1 MRFEDLV
8 GHQKEAASLKA
19 NIAQGRMA
27 HAHLLVGPEGSGVL
41 SFALAMA
48 HELVCQNKTGAA
60 LEACW
65 RQCVHHNHPDIHYA
79 FPIVSGESSSK
90 HSICD
95 DFLPAWREFVSSQPF
110 GNLFD
115 WYRHLGL
122 AQKQGNIGVH
132 EAQEIW
138 RKLNLKSF
146 EGGYKI
152 MLIWHADKLN
162 TQAANKLLKLLEEPP
177 SKTVFILTASDQ
189 GSLLE
194 TLRSRCQ
201 LTTLQGFSQGEMVNY
216 LTQQGV
222 PNSTAINL
230 AQQSQG
236 NMNKALDLL
245 AQDSEEQVFGQ
256 WMVQWI
262 RSAFKAKT
270 QKSAVQELM
279 MWSQEVAKVGRET
292 QKNFLMYALSFFRE
306 AMLANYGMR
315 ELCHLSI
322 SVPGF
327 DFEKFVPFIHENN
340 IEPIAQ
346 SIDEAIY
353 HIERNGN
360 GKMILA
366 DLALQ
371 LTRLLH
377 AKASV

>member
-1 MRFEDLV
+1 MVDKDKIMRLLKKYFRTTGKITIDDEGLV
-8 GHQKEAASLKA
+8 SCK
-19 NIAQGRMA
+19 
-27 HAHLLVGPEGSGVL
+27 
-41 SFALAMA
+41 
-48 HELVCQNKTGAA
+48 
-60 LEACW
+60 
-65 RQCVHHNHPDIHYA
+65 
-79 FPIVSGESSSK
+79 
-90 HSICD
+90 
-95 DFLPAWREFVSSQPF
+95 
-110 GNLFD
+110 GN
-115 WYRHLGL
+115 
-122 AQKQGNIGVH
+122 V
-132 EAQEIW
+132 E
-138 RKLNLKSF
+138 LKSVIKLERLPVAF
-146 EGGYKI
+146 DRVGGNFWCY
-152 MLIWHADKLN
+152 N
-162 TQAANKLLKLLEEPP
+162 N
-177 SKTVFILTASDQ
+177 
-189 GSLLE
+189 
-194 TLRSRCQ
+194 Q

-340 IEPIAQ
+340 IASITQ

-371 LTRLLH
+371 LTRMLH

>member
-8 GHQKEAASLKA
+8 GHKKEAASIKA
-19 NIAQGRMA
+19 NIADGRMA
-27 HAHLLVGPEGSGVL
+27 HAHLLLGPEGSGVL

-48 HELVCQNKTGAA
+48 HELVCQGKTGDA
-60 LEACW
+60 LDACR
-65 RQCVHHNHPDIHYA
+65 RQCVHHNHPDIHFA
-79 FPIVSGESSSK
+79 FPVFSGESSSK
-90 HSICD
+90 HSLCD
-95 DFLPAWREFVSSQPF
+95 DFLPAWREFISSQPF

-122 AQKQGNIGVH
+122 AHKQGNIGVY

-138 RKLNLKSF
+138 RKLNLKAF

-177 SKTVFILTASDQ
+177 AKTVFILTASDQ
-189 GSLLE
+189 GSMLA
-194 TLRSRCQ
+194 TLKSRCQ
-201 LTTLQGFSQGEMVNY
+201 LTALAGIGHQEMVDY
-216 LTQQGV
+216 LIQQGV
-222 PNSTAINL
+222 PGSAAVRL
-230 AQQSQG
+230 AKQSQG

-245 AQDSEEQVFGQ
+245 AQDSEEEVFSQ
-256 WMVQWI
+256 WMVQWV

-279 MWSQEVAKVGRET
+279 LWSQEVAKVGRET
-292 QKNFLMYALSFFRE
+292 QKNFLMYAISFFRE
-306 AMLANYGMR
+306 AMLAHYGMS
-315 ELCHLSI
+315 ELCYLSV

-327 DFEKFVPFIHENN
+327 EFEKFVPFVHENN
-340 IEPIAQ
+340 IEPITKAL
-346 SIDEAIY
+346 DEAIY

-377 AKASV
+377 TKASA

>member
-1 MRFEDLV
+1 
-8 GHQKEAASLKA
+8 
-19 NIAQGRMA
+19 
-27 HAHLLVGPEGSGVL
+27 
-41 SFALAMA
+41 
-48 HELVCQNKTGAA
+48 
-60 LEACW
+60 
-65 RQCVHHNHPDIHYA
+65 
-79 FPIVSGESSSK
+79 
-90 HSICD
+90 
-95 DFLPAWREFVSSQPF
+95 
-110 GNLFD
+110 
-115 WYRHLGL
+115 
-122 AQKQGNIGVH
+122 
-132 EAQEIW
+132 
-138 RKLNLKSF
+138 
-146 EGGYKI
+146 
-152 MLIWHADKLN
+152 
-162 TQAANKLLKLLEEPP
+162 
-177 SKTVFILTASDQ
+177 
-189 GSLLE
+189 
-194 TLRSRCQ
+194 
-201 LTTLQGFSQGEMVNY
+201 MVNY

-222 PNSTAINL
+222 PISTAINL

-340 IEPIAQ
+340 IGSIAQ